1 MNPSAHADAPATNT
15 RLFLA
20 IDNCFASKRWCEP
33 AEWMRV
39 IRYLGIYCVEAS
51 ADNEIDPLYSCRAFL
66 DDWIADVRRQSETT
80 GVRVVNCYSGHGT
93 YSTLGLAHHDP
104 RVREHLRRNWVEVM
118 LRTAGSLQAGL
129 GMFAH
134 AFSEK
139 VLRDRR
145 LYEQSYTDLV
155 QDFHELACAAERA
168 GVRSF
173 GIEQMYTPHQVPWTV
188 SGTADFLRRTN
199 ARQSGLPLYITLD
212 TGHQSGQDR
221 FLPPTPQQ
229 IDDFAGDVRAS
240 RPTRIY
246 LGPKECFER
255 LRQKVSTGITPAQLQ
270 QEVSA
275 FVAANRHLFSQPGD
289 GDPYLWLEHYA
300 AYSPIIH
307 LQQTDGTR
315 SAHQNFTPEA
325 NTTGIIHPLKVLQS
339 IHASVARAA
348 PSGFPP
354 PVREI
359 CLTLEP
365 FVGTAEHPRI
375 ALEQIA
381 ESVRYWRRY
390 VPQDGMTVAA
400 ALSKLDAQANS

>member
-1 MNPSAHADAPATNT
+1 M
-15 RLFLA
+15 
-20 IDNCFASKRWCEP
+20 
-33 AEWMRV
+33 
-39 IRYLGIYCVEAS
+39 
-51 ADNEIDPLYSCRAFL
+51 
-66 DDWIADVRRQSETT
+66 
-80 GVRVVNCYSGHGT
+80 
-93 YSTLGLAHHDP
+93 
-104 RVREHLRRNWVEVM
+104 
-118 LRTAGSLQAGL
+118 
-129 GMFAH
+129 
-134 AFSEK
+134 
-139 VLRDRR
+139 
-145 LYEQSYTDLV
+145 
-155 QDFHELACAAERA
+155 
-168 GVRSF
+168 
-173 GIEQMYTPHQVPWTV
+173 
-188 SGTADFLRRTN
+188 
-199 ARQSGLPLYITLD
+199 
-212 TGHQSGQDR
+212 
-221 FLPPTPQQ
+221 
-229 IDDFAGDVRAS
+229 RAS